1 MEEVNIIRPQEGY
14 QMKCL
19 SSSADIVIGG
29 GAAGVGKTFSL
40 LLEPLRHVYNSGFG
54 GVFFRRTTP
63 QIKAEGGLWDASQ
76 KLYRLLDGAKAKE
89 HTSEWTFPEGAKLKF
104 SHLEHEKNKY
114 DWQGSE
120 IAFLAFDELTHFTK
134 SMFFYLLTRNRSTS
148 GVKPYVRA
156 TCNPDPDSWVAEL
169 ISWWI
174 GEDGFPIPEREGV
187 LQYFVVDGDNYIFGD
202 TYEDVYEKAEY
213 LLKPMIEKS
222 GKKKEDFI
230 KSLTFISGS
239 IYDNKA
245 LLDIDPGYLGNLNAQ
260 DKETKAQLLDG
271 NWKVVI
277 SDNDIYDY
285 HAFRD
290 VFTNEHVKEHNSKYI
305 TSDIALEGSDNMVIM
320 VWKGW
325 VVIDII
331 IVPKADGNQALEH
344 IKKAAKKHAVPFRN
358 IAYDDDGIGGYLGG
372 FLNTAT
378 QFNNG
383 GKPYGGENYANLKT
397 QCFYSS
403 GKRIKNNETY
413 ILPSVANKMYNSKR
427 TIKQQFLHE
436 RKAIKKA
443 KADHDGKKKIIDK
456 SEMKTYLQNKSPD
469 LIETFMMREVFDLK
483 TKFITSHPGF
493 AQN

>member
-1 MEEVNIIRPQEGY
+1 MEEVNIIRPQKGY
-14 QMKCL
+14 QMKCAA
-19 SSSADIVIGG
+19 SPADIVIGG
-29 GAAGVGKTFSL
+29 GAAGVGKTFIL
-40 LLEPLRHVYNSGFG
+40 LLDPLRHIENEKFG
-54 GVFFRRTTP
+54 GVIFRRTTP

-76 KLYRLLDGAKAKE
+76 KLYRLIDNAKARE
-89 HTSEWTFPEGAKLKF
+89 HTSEWVFPKGSKLKF

-120 IAFLAFDELTHFTK
+120 ITFLGFDELTHFTK
-134 SMFFYLLTRNRSTS
+134 SMFFYMLTRNRSTS

-202 TYEDVYEKAEY
+202 TYQEVYEKAEY
-213 LLKPMIEKS
+213 MLKPMIEKS

-230 KSLTFISGS
+230 KSLTFIGGD

-245 LLDIDPGYLGNLNAQ
+245 LLDVDPGYLGNLNAQ
-260 DKETKAQLLDG
+260 DKETKAQLLHG

-277 SDNDIYDY
+277 SDIDIYDY

-290 VFTNEHVKEHNSKYI
+290 TFTNSHVKEDRNKYI
-305 TSDIALEGSDNMVIM
+305 TADIALEGSDNMVIM
-320 VWKGW
+320 VWKGY

-331 IVPKADGNQALEH
+331 IIHKADGSQALKH
-344 IKKAAKKHAVPFRN
+344 IQNAAKKHGVPNRN

-372 FLNTAT
+372 FLQTAT

-397 QCFYSS
+397 QCFYAS
-403 GKRIKNNETY
+403 GKRVKESGIH
-413 ILPSVANKMYNSKR
+413 ILPDLSNKMYSDKR

-443 KADHDGKKKIIDK
+443 KADFDGKKKIIDK
-456 SEMKTYLQNKSPD
+456 AEMKTFLQGKSPD

-483 TKFITSHPGF
+483 TKFVKTHPGYS
-493 AQN
+493 AR